1 MENLQAQ
8 IAQLQ
13 LASSSLEISGEA
25 FYEHCQEAFNYLIPF
40 INAIGNAPA
49 MPELSNNP
57 ILTTVNTAFQEPSTP
72 LQRLIAS
79 QLDRGIETA
88 SGNFMGYVPGGGVL
102 TSALADLVISVT
114 NRYTGLHFGA
124 PGSTESENKV
134 IKWFCDLFEMGS
146 KAWGCLT
153 SGGTHATLT
162 CLLAAR
168 ESVEEIDVNTLVI
181 YLTNQ
186 AHFAVRRSL
195 KVMGLHHAHIHYVRT
210 HPDLS
215 MDSRDLNASIQTHL
229 AEGLRP
235 FLIVASAGTTNT
247 GSIDP
252 LESISAIAD
261 KHKLWMHVDAAYGGM
276 FMLTEVGK
284 ETLRGIEKADSVVVD
299 PHKGMFLAYGVGVAL
314 VRNQRFLKSAFHED
328 AEYLSRTDTTDTTAN
343 RSPVDYSLEMT
354 RHNRAPRIRLSL
366 DLLGVECFKSALLEK
381 HLLARWLHQQLQL
394 LDGVMVFAEPRLSV
408 VAFRASSDLG
418 TEKLLASITADGLI
432 NVSSTRLEETLW
444 IRACILN
451 FRTHMVHVESLII
464 RVSEFMKRCQEPD

>member
-1 MENLQAQ
+1 MENLRAH

-13 LASSSLEISGEA
+13 RASASLEISGEE
-25 FYEHCQEAFNYLIPF
+25 FYKQCQEAFNYLIPF

-57 ILTTVNTAFQEPSTP
+57 ILSTIKTAFQKPDTP
-72 LQRLIAS
+72 LQRLLAS

-102 TSALADLVISVT
+102 TSALADLVIGVT

-124 PGSTESENKV
+124 PGSTESENEV
-134 IKWFCDLFEMGS
+134 IQWFCDLFELGDE
-146 KAWGCLT
+146 AWGCLT

-168 ESVEEIDVNTLVI
+168 ESVEEKEVNTLVI

-186 AHFAVRRSL
+186 AHFAIRRSL
-195 KVMGLHHAHIHYVRT
+195 KVMGLHHAHIHYVGT
-210 HPDLS
+210 HADLS
-215 MDSRDLNASIQTHL
+215 MNAEELDSSIQTHL
-229 AEGLRP
+229 AEGLNP

-252 LESISAIAD
+252 LESISRIAD
-261 KHKLWMHVDAAYGGM
+261 KYKIWMHVDAAYGGM

-284 ETLRGIEKADSVVVD
+284 KALRGIEKADSIVVD
-299 PHKGMFLAYGVGVAL
+299 PHKGMFLAYGVGTAL
-314 VRNQRFLKSAFHED
+314 VRNQQFLKSAFQED
-328 AEYLSRTDTTDTTAN
+328 AEYLARTDTTDTPAN
-343 RSPVDYSLEMT
+343 RSQLDYSLEMT

-381 HLLARWLHQQLQL
+381 HLLACWLHQQLQL
-394 LDGVMVFAEPRLSV
+394 LEGVTVFAEPRLSI
-408 VAFRASSDLG
+408 VAFRASSDLE
-418 TEKLLASITADGLI
+418 TEKLLASVTADGLI

-451 FRTHMVHVESLII
+451 FRTHMEHVERLVARI
-464 RVSEFMKRCQEPD
+464 SEFIN

>member
-1 MENLQAQ
+1 LENLPAQ

-13 LASSSLEISGEA
+13 LDSASLEISGEA

-57 ILTTVNTAFQEPSTP
+57 VLATVNTAFKEPSTP
-72 LQRLIAS
+72 LQRLIAT

-102 TSALADLVISVT
+102 TSALADLVIGVT
-114 NRYTGLHFGA
+114 NRFTGLHFGA
-124 PGSTESENKV
+124 PGSTESENEV

-146 KAWGCLT
+146 EAWGCLT

-210 HPDLS
+210 QADLS
-215 MDSRDLNASIQTHL
+215 MDSEDLSTSIQTHL
-229 AEGLRP
+229 TEGLRP

-252 LESISAIAD
+252 LESISQIAD

-276 FMLTEVGK
+276 FMLTEMGK
-284 ETLRGIEKADSVVVD
+284 EALRGIEKADSVVVD

-314 VRNQRFLKSAFHED
+314 VKNQRFLKSAFHED
-328 AEYLSRTDTTDTTAN
+328 AEYLPRTETPTN
-343 RSPVDYSLEMT
+343 RSPLDYSLEMT

-381 HLLARWLHQQLQL
+381 HLLACWLHQQLQL
-394 LDGVMVFAEPRLSV
+394 LEGVIVFAEPRLSV
-408 VAFRASSDLG
+408 VAFRASSDLA
-418 TEKLLASITADGLI
+418 TEQLLASITADGLI
-432 NVSSTRLEETLW
+432 NVSSTRLDETLW

-451 FRTHMVHVESLII
+451 FRTHMVHVEGLII
-464 RVSEFMKRCQEPD
+464 RISEFMNRCQESD